1 METTPQQLSDRA
13 REMQA
18 RIAPQ
23 IEEARRNL
31 TDLNQR
37 AITFIKER
45 PGTCLLG
52 ALAFGFIVGKLASR
66 RW

>member
-1 METTPQQLSDRA
+1 MEGTPQQLVDKA

-31 TDLNQR
+31 SDLNTR
-37 AITFIKER
+37 VTTFIR
-45 PGTCLLG
+45 QNPGACLVG
-52 ALAFGFIVGKLASR
+52 ALAFGFLIGKMAAR
-66 RW
+66 R

>member
-1 METTPQQLSDRA
+1 METNPQQLSERA

-23 IEEARRNL
+23 IDEARRNL
-31 TDLNQR
+31 SEMNQR
-37 AITFIKER
+37 AISFIKEN
-45 PGTCLLG
+45 PGTCLVG
-52 ALAFGFIVGKLASR
+52 ALAFGFLVGKLASR